1 MSSTKPILITVEG
14 PEYSG
19 KTSLVN
25 QLYQIL
31 PNAKLA
37 RLPGGTALGE
47 QLRPI
52 IKTQKISPLAQL
64 GLNFAIMCELYET
77 LSKLEGYDYI
87 LLDRNVESIFVYQ
100 GLMGKLFNNSDAK
113 YFCRASIKFLVNQFP
128 LFCSQV
134 YRIYL
139 KIDIEHLM
147 KRKFNALDINRDTSS
162 QDIYDNL
169 DRQQFQD
176 MIKFYDMAFSNEN
189 DALFFPLELHGEKL
203 IIDAAQN
210 LSVVNIANICFDKI
224 TNYEQRS

>member
-1 MSSTKPILITVEG
+1 MSNTKPILISIEG

-52 IKTQKISPLAQL
+52 IKTQKISALAQL

-100 GLMGKLFNNSDAK
+100 GLIGKLFNNSDSE
-113 YFCRASIKFLVNQFP
+113 YFCMSEKQTDTDRILPFP
-128 LFCSQV
+128 VLHPVSVLSDKRWSLRSSVCAARFCLSDD
-134 YRIYL
+134 
-139 KIDIEHLM
+139 DIL
-147 KRKFNALDINRDTSS
+147 L
-162 QDIYDNL
+162 L
-169 DRQQFQD
+169 
-176 MIKFYDMAFSNEN
+176 
-189 DALFFPLELHGEKL
+189 
-203 IIDAAQN
+203 
-210 LSVVNIANICFDKI
+210 
-224 TNYEQRS
+224 